1 MASSESANP
10 ENEKITSTLT
20 SSPLSLFGP
29 NNFRAVA
36 HDVPRF
42 PDDSGNGH
50 GFDLGRKNIRRLRS
64 GDRRSLC
71 LAWTREVLK
80 PIRKICEYSPKRD

>member
-29 NNFRAVA
+29 NN
-36 HDVPRF
+36 
-42 PDDSGNGH
+42 
-50 GFDLGRKNIRRLRS
+50 RLRS